1 MIVCDMCD
9 TVVHKR
15 TFCSDKCRVAY
26 HREVNALEEVTIK
39 TPKET
44 FKVPAKDKNFSNM
57 CKHNSLIGLCKFG
70 CK

>member
-9 TVVHKR
+9 VVVNRR

-26 HREVNALEEVTIK
+26 HREIEKSEEPQETVIK

-44 FKVPAKDKNFSNM
+44 FKVKVSNS
-57 CKHNSLIGLCKFG
+57 CKHGSMLGLCMFN
-70 CK
+70 CKM